1 MAVGKTIRTYFNGQW
16 HDGDVPI
23 MSAADHA
30 AWLGSS
36 VFDGARWF
44 DGVSPDLET
53 IPVYVGEEY
62 LAYYGRKRFD
72 LVREESLSAHLEHNT
87 AQRQSITAGPLY
99 FLQSGSIGDG
109 DCQIS

>member
-36 VFDGARWF
+36 VFDGARW
-44 DGVSPDLET
+44 LT
-53 IPVYVGEEY
+53 
-62 LAYYGRKRFD
+62 A
-72 LVREESLSAHLEHNT
+72 SLRP
-87 AQRQSITAGPLY
+87 RQTCAAPTPLPRR
-99 FLQSGSIGDG
+99 
-109 DCQIS
+109 